1 MEQQKRGYTKSITVT
16 DGPSKG
22 ICAIP
27 RSQTNPNVFKFA
39 FTFAAN
45 GQKSRKTINFEVTSH
60 EVCGGFEIKGVT
72 EDGIKV
78 EGMYCPPDFDYIF
91 FGKKSVARN
100 GSFISYSQFNP
111 F

>member
-1 MEQQKRGYTKSITVT
+1 MEQQYAKEITVT

-27 RSQTNPNVFKFA
+27 RSRIDPRIFNFKFKFA
-39 FTFAAN
+39 SPN
-45 GQKSRKTINFEVTSH
+45 GEKTRKTISFEVTSP
-60 EVCGGFEIKGVT
+60 EICGGFEIKGVT
-72 EDGIKV
+72 EDGIQIR
-78 EGMYCPPDFDYIF
+78 GMYYPPNFDYIL